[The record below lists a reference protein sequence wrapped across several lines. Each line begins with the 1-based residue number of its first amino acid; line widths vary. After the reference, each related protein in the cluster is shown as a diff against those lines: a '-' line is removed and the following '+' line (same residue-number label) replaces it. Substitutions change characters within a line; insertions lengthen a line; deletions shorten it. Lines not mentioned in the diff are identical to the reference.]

1 MIPTLLQMAVL
12 IACGAAWRQIK
23 PAGLSAE
30 HARPVLTTVVYY
42 LFLPAMVL
50 EVLWRADIGIKSLQY
65 TMLGVA
71 SIAFAML
78 CIWLTGRLFRFDKRR
93 LGALILAT
101 SFPNVT
107 YLGLPVLEQTFGHWA
122 RSVAIQIDLFATA
135 PFVFTIGIMVAKHFG
150 EDDSGR
156 QRSVLSYLNAPP
168 FWAALVAVILNLSG
182 IAVPIWLDGVLQ
194 KLSAGVVPI
203 MLFSLGL
210 ALSWHTVTYRNL
222 PYVIPTILIKMAL
235 MPLFALWFSGY
246 LTLTGDYKAAA
257 ILETAMPSMVLGIV
271 FCDRYRLD
279 SALYAMTVTLTTTLS
294 LFTLPFWYGLL
305 TSVPE

>member
-1 MIPTLLQMAVL
+1 MISTLLQMAVL
-12 IACGAAWRQIK
+12 MACGGFWRLLN
-23 PAGLSAE
+23 PGGLTAE
-30 HARPVLTTVVYY
+30 QARPALTTVVYY

-65 TMLGVA
+65 TLLGVT
-71 SIAFAML
+71 SIAFAMF
-78 CIWLTGRLFRFDKRR
+78 CIWLTGRFLKFDDRR
-93 LGALILAT
+93 LGAMILAT

-135 PFVFTIGIMVAKHFG
+135 PFLFTIGIIVVRQFG
-150 EDDSGR
+150 EDGSGSHK
-156 QRSVLSYLNAPP
+156 SVLSYLNAPP
-168 FWAALVAVILNLSG
+168 FWAAITAVLLNLNG
-182 IAVPIWLDGVLQ
+182 VPIPSWLEGVLQ

-210 ALSWHTVTYRNL
+210 ALNWQAVTFRNL
-222 PYVIPTILIKMAL
+222 PYVLPAIAIKMAI
-235 MPLFALWFSGY
+235 MPLFALWFAGF
-246 LTLTGDYKAAA
+246 LTLEGQYKAAA
-257 ILETAMPSMVLGIV
+257 VLEMAMPSMVLGIV

-294 LFTLPFWYGLL
+294 LIALPFWY
-305 TSVPE
+305 EFII